1 MALPYLR
8 GASAGVLTVNPYTA
22 LIQDMLMGRIKKNP
36 TLSNYYA
43 SKPLQTSMPIP
54 DDQSARPLLENT
66 PRPLSGADSAA
77 TFAGMTKDDMTPE
90 VAQRII
96 QLPTSEI
103 NKIPIEVRSAAF
115 TEQNRSFGSAGNVI
129 GQQMFEGFKGY
140 SMSNG
145 NPLLHGGTTTYR
157 LADDQYNTGTKQLSI
172 PNPLAQSMAFS
183 LAVNAGRINAGDFF
197 GGRQLEEAKKRGESY
212 YTYDVADQMLKK
224 LIAENPVLAKD
235 DFIDPRSRD
244 AVKIKNFEAD
254 QKITDLNRGLQSL
267 AENVDAS
274 GKTIGNNARAGV
286 QAQIDQLEQEKRA
299 RAQASQGRYRG
310 NYGYEV
316 LSGLGSINLTPTT
329 SNLQIKETVK

>member
-8 GASAGVLTVNPYTA
+8 GASEGVLTVNPYTA

-36 TLSNYYA
+36 TLGNFYSA
-43 SKPLQTSMPIP
+43 KPLQTSVPVP
-54 DDQSARPLLENT
+54 GDQSARPLPANT
-66 PRPLSGADSAA
+66 AKPLSDADSAA

-90 VAQRII
+90 VAQRIA
-96 QLPTSEI
+96 QLPSSEI
-103 NKIPIEVRSAAF
+103 NKIPIELRTAAF
-115 TEQNRSFGSAGNVI
+115 TEQNRAFGSAGIEI

-157 LADDQYNTGTKQLSI
+157 LADDPYNTGTKQLSI
-172 PNPLAQSMAFS
+172 PNPLAQSIAFTM
-183 LAVNAGRINAGDFF
+183 AVNAGRVNAGDFF

-224 LIAENPVLAKD
+224 LISENPVLAKD
-235 DFIDPRSRD
+235 DFVDPHSRD
-244 AVKIKNFEAD
+244 AVIIKNQEAD
-254 QKITDLNRGLQSL
+254 KKIADLNLGLKSL
-267 AENVDAS
+267 SENVDAS
-274 GKTIGNNARAGV
+274 GKTIGTNARAGV

-316 LSGLGSINLTPTT
+316 LNGLGAINLTPTT
-329 SNLQIKETVK
+329 SNLQIKETIK